1 MRHPAAGGKSLRRSA
16 VLTNRTK
23 GHGFKRT
30 VHGAGNL
37 VPSVKGCF
45 THRGGLAHTGQGNTA
60 LNCKNYV
67 CQGYVVRGAGQHMAT
82 GNTAHAFHNALGLKH
97 AHDLLNKLFRNTRA
111 DRKLGCRGGN
121 IVILFRK
128 AQQQV
133 QSMAGHCRNTHI
145 HSLFCRRQ

>member
-1 MRHPAAGGKSLRRSA
+1 MRHSAAGGMPRRRSA
-16 VLTNRTK
+16 ALSNRTK
-23 GHGFKRT
+23 GYGFKRV

-37 VPSVKGCF
+37 IPGVKGCF
-45 THRGGLAHTGQGNTA
+45 THRGGLAHTRQGNTA
-60 LNCKNYV
+60 LNCKNNI
-67 CQGYVVRGAGQHMAT
+67 CQGYVVRGAGQQVTT
-82 GNTAHAFHNALGLKH
+82 GNTTHAFHYSLGLKH
-97 AHDLLNKLFRNTRA
+97 AHDLLNKLFRYTRA

-145 HSLFCRRQ
+145 HSLFFRRQ